1 MATFP
6 AACSSLGLFRHSVG
20 NVKLLSELFRTEYR
34 ERQRWL
40 KCGME
45 KGGEERR
52 IMSVADRTEAGSGR
66 RYHFV
71 ETRCQSAP
79 YLFLMGNVLNSLE
92 ISLYFPS

>member
-1 MATFP
+1 MYA
-6 AACSSLGLFRHSVG
+6 SYDL
-20 NVKLLSELFRTEYR
+20 ELPHLT
-34 ERQRWL
+34 
-40 KCGME
+40 
-45 KGGEERR
+45 EERR

-79 YLFLMGNVLNSLE
+79 YLLLMGNVLNSLE